1 MVQEVSISMEK
12 MIMFFGVI
20 TTFLLG
26 IIAFFLRLV
35 IEEFKE
41 FKEKVEDTRIKVAK
55 LEEHILKQA

>member
-1 MVQEVSISMEK
+1 MVQEVSVSMEK
-12 MIMFFGVI
+12 IVMFFGVI

-41 FKEKVEDTRIKVAK
+41 FKVKVEDTRIKVAK